1 MGDIGDLIQ
10 KARKSTATTLKE
22 DPNLRRQA
30 LEKFLHENPDVKHK
44 MAAAKKAVGKSLN
57 SNPQLYTLPKPYL
70 NPKAR
75 TWKRGTKKKPFGT
88 YCHAP

>member
-1 MGDIGDLIQ
+1 MQYVGDIGDLIQ

-44 MAAAKKAVGKSLN
+44 MAAAKKAVGKTLN
-57 SNPQLYTLPKPYL
+57 SKP
-70 NPKAR
+70 
-75 TWKRGTKKKPFGT
+75 
-88 YCHAP
+88 